1 MGRRARRPRC
11 RAKGR
16 HSSSLASGIENAE
29 QEGVAISVC
38 TSLSACCCAGKIWCG
53 SLVAPSGRVMRYSD
67 AMLARLGI
75 PIPER
80 PAEVVD
86 SAPVEVH
93 RSSPT
98 EQPRRSKRL
107 RFHGDICQEIADHGT
122 EVTCATSAK
131 TSRVLDER
139 GVRGACPR
147 PFAGRRATHMEK
159 RGAAA
164 QITCFSPVKGPI
176 D

>member
-1 MGRRARRPRC
+1 MPENSGVGAWWLRVAEWILQVS
-11 RAKGR
+11 KG
-16 HSSSLASGIENAE
+16 GIERRR
-29 QEGVAISVC
+29 GVRG
-38 TSLSACCCAGKIWCG
+38 ACPPGFG
-53 SLVAPSGRVMRYSD
+53 LTMSFVPVVMAYG
-67 AMLARLGI
+67 A
-75 PIPER
+75 
-80 PAEVVD
+80 
-86 SAPVEVH
+86 APVEVH